1 MLNSITESFGL
12 SRRAFI
18 VGSIL
23 VIHTFIVYAL
33 ATGLGKALMT
43 VAPPTIVGNVL
54 FEPRTPVQKPP
65 LPPVNFE
72 PPKIS
77 RVERVVDITDKPQEE
92 NTVAVDNRPL
102 PVIQDLVT
110 PPPHVPP
117 PVRMVGQNSLP
128 NTEDFY
134 PPDLRR
140 QGIEGAANVR
150 VCVDAKGVRQ
160 GEPTVELSS
169 GNPRLDEG
177 ALKIARAGKYARA
190 IQGDMPVGT
199 CHRFHIAFH
208 MK

>member
-1 MLNSITESFGL
+1 MLNSVTESFGL

-33 ATGLGKALMT
+33 ATGLGSALIT
-43 VAPPTIVGNVL
+43 VAPPAIVGNVL
-54 FEPRTPVQKPP
+54 FDPRTPVQKPP
-65 LPPVNFE
+65 LPPVDFKRPE
-72 PPKIS
+72 IS
-77 RVERVVDITDKPQEE
+77 RVTREVDVGEPTLEE
-92 NTVAVDNRPL
+92 TTVAVDNKPL
-102 PVIQDLVT
+102 PVIPDLVT

-117 PVRMVGQNSLP
+117 PLRMVGQNSLP

-160 GEPTVELSS
+160 GEPFVELSS

-177 ALKIARAGKYARA
+177 ALKIARAGRYARA
-190 IQGDMPVGT
+190 MQGDVPVAT
-199 CHRFHIAFH
+199 CHRFHIGFH